1 MAMRT
6 RDANAGDGE
15 FDKEEDED
23 YEHLCRYTNSA
34 RPSAHATAQRER
46 PMLTMLSM

>member
-6 RDANAGDGE
+6 RDAKAGDGE

-23 YEHLCRYTNSA
+23 YEHLCRTPTA
-34 RPSAHATAQRER
+34 PDASAHAAAQRER
-46 PMLTMLSM
+46 PMLTMLSI